1 MMKSALR
8 AALLSAALVLPASAR
23 EFTVV
28 TYNVE
33 NLFDADGKAAFDDY
47 KETGGENSYSPDKLL
62 VKLQNIGRVLKTF
75 DNGAGPEVVAF
86 NEFELD
92 FTPESKV
99 TDRAAFLEKYKE
111 LSVEQM
117 LTTKLDDEIRG
128 LPVEALL
135 LKYLE
140 DEGLTGYQF
149 AVGQDEPNLKAL
161 ETADRSVHRK
171 AHKNAVFSKFPITD
185 VKSHSTPDA
194 RDILE
199 VTLDIEGHP
208 LIVFVNH
215 WKSRASDLNAEQ
227 TRRLNARTLRDRLD
241 AILAENPS
249 ADVLVAGDFNS
260 QYNQTKANPHLGK
273 TAVNDVLGS
282 QGDEATTAAATG
294 FSLYNLWHELPPEQ
308 RRSDSYDGKWGT
320 LMQKMITPGLYD
332 HSGVQYVDGS
342 FEVVI
347 LDGVNT
353 IGVLGLPRRWTNF
366 GEGAGTSD
374 HFPIAA
380 RFRTVEDGDTAK
392 RVALSD
398 PGREEDAPTELMEV
412 GFDSLE
418 KDDVP
423 AFEPAYG
430 KEPAAHI
437 GKLFRVRGKIA
448 SLRPLAI
455 EVGGEEYLLHSHDK
469 DLRQQL
475 RSYPKEGRL
484 EFIGELGTHRGKL
497 QFVIAEEDWILKEP
511 RAARD

>member
-1 MMKSALR
+1 MKSVLR
-8 AALLSAALVLPASAR
+8 AALLTVVLALPAAAR

-47 KETGGENSYSPDKLL
+47 KETGEDNAYSPAKLL
-62 VKLQNIGRVLKTF
+62 VKLQNIGKVLKTF
-75 DNGAGPEVVAF
+75 NDGTGPEVVAF
-86 NEFELD
+86 NEFEMD
-92 FTPESKV
+92 FTPDSQV
-99 TDRAAFLEKYKE
+99 ADPAVFLEKYKT
-111 LSVEQM
+111 LTVEQM
-117 LTTKLDDEIRG
+117 LTTNLDDEIRG

-135 LKYLE
+135 LKYLT
-140 DEGLTGYQF
+140 DQSMTGYQV
-149 AVGQDEPNLKAL
+149 AIGRDEPDL
-161 ETADRSVHRK
+161 ETLETDDRSVHRK
-171 AHKNAVFSKFPITD
+171 AHKNAVFSKFPIKD

-199 VTLDIEGHP
+199 ATLDVDGHP
-208 LIVFVNH
+208 FVVFVNH

-227 TRRLNARTLRDRLD
+227 TRRLNAQTLRGRLD

-249 ADVLVAGDFNS
+249 ADILIAGDFNS

-273 TAVNDVLGS
+273 TGLNDVLGS

-294 FSLYNLWHELPPEQ
+294 FSLYNLWHELPPEK
-308 RRSDSYDGKWGT
+308 RYSDSYDGKWGT
-320 LMQKMITPGLYD
+320 LMQNMITPGLYD

-342 FEVVI
+342 FRVVI
-347 LDGVNT
+347 LDELNT
-353 IGVLGLPRRWTNF
+353 VGVLDLPRRWTNF

-380 RFRTVEDGDTAK
+380 RFRTVDEGDTAK
-392 RVALSD
+392 RLELPN

-412 GFDSLE
+412 GFGSLE
-418 KDDVP
+418 VDDVP
-423 AFEPAYG
+423 SFESAYAKDPAT
-430 KEPAAHI
+430 HI

-455 EVGGEEYLLHSHDK
+455 EVGGDEYLLHSHDD

-475 RSYPKEGRL
+475 RSYPKDGRL
-484 EFIGELGTHRGKL
+484 EFIGEFATHRGKL
-497 QFVIAEEDWILKEP
+497 QFVVAEEDWILEEP
-511 RAARD
+511 KPAKD